1 MKSYLKLVTFSHT
14 IFAMPFALIGGSLG
28 FKEKQFFELKILLL
42 IIGCMITA
50 RNAAMAFNRYIDRF
64 FDAQNERTKIRE
76 IPLGTIKPQNA
87 LFFVTINALL
97 FILFTFFINKLCF
110 FLSPIALAVIL
121 GYSYT
126 KRFTPLCHLILGVGL
141 GLAPV
146 GAYLAVTN
154 HFDFPIILLGCAVM
168 FWVGGFDIIYAL
180 QDADFD
186 KNQGL
191 WSIPTWLG
199 KEKALK
205 VSKLLHFF
213 SASLILTF
221 GYLIDAHLLYYIAS
235 VLFISFLIYQ
245 HTLVKPNDLSK
256 VNLAFFTA
264 NGIGS
269 LVFGSLTILDIFFR

>member
-1 MKSYLKLVTFSHT
+1 MKNYLKLVTFSHT

-28 FKEKQFFELKILLL
+28 FKEKQFFEWKILLL

-76 IPLGTIKPQNA
+76 IPSGTINPQNA
-87 LFFVTINALL
+87 LLFVIINCVL
-97 FILFTFFINKLCF
+97 FIVFTFFINRLCF
-110 FLSPIALAVIL
+110 YLSPVALMVIL

-154 HFDFPIILLGCAVM
+154 HFDLPIILLGFAVM

-186 KNQGL
+186 KKQGL
-191 WSIPTWLG
+191 FSIPSWLG
-199 KEKALK
+199 KEQALW
-205 VSKLLHFF
+205 VSKILHFF
-213 SASLILTF
+213 SASLILIF
-221 GYLIDAHLLYYIAS
+221 GFLIEAHLLYYLAS
-235 VLFISFLIYQ
+235 SLFIAFLIYQ

-269 LVFGSLTILDIFFR
+269 IVFGSLTILDIFLT

>member
-87 LFFVTINALL
+87 LFFVIINVLL
-97 FILFTFFINKLCF
+97 FVLFTFFINELCF